1 MPNLLF
7 RSLSRVVAKFPT
19 QQTGGTEL
27 PEPKNESFVG
37 GTPSVSEPP
46 SEEEDAFGRLLLDYL
61 AGEASQLT
69 LELDDGRAGPA
80 LPADV
85 FFTEHREW
93 PAPEQQVFEFVHG
106 RVLDVGCGAGRHS
119 LEAQR
124 RGLGVVAIDISPGAV
139 EVCRR
144 RGVRDVRLLPLA
156 AVDASLGAFD
166 TVLVM
171 CGNFGL
177 VGTATDAVLVLRT
190 LHGMTESSAIIVLDS
205 VDPHQDTNPADLAY
219 QEENRARGRLPGQVT
234 IRLRYRGS
242 ATPWFELLN
251 LSARELEHLVAEA
264 GWQLAHLVEGE
275 PSEYYAVLEKP
286 ATRVQNGLMPHGP
299 GGAPTR

>member
-1 MPNLLF
+1 
-7 RSLSRVVAKFPT
+7 
-19 QQTGGTEL
+19 
-27 PEPKNESFVG
+27 
-37 GTPSVSEPP
+37 VSEPL

-61 AGEASQLT
+61 AGEAGQLT

-85 FFTEHREW
+85 FFAEHREW
-93 PAPEQQVFEFVHG
+93 PTQEQQVFEFVHG

-156 AVDASLGAFD
+156 AVDAGIGAFD
-166 TVLVM
+166 TVLMM

-177 VGTATDAVLVLRT
+177 VGTAADAVLVLRT
-190 LHGMTESSAIIVLDS
+190 LHGMMTPSARIVLDL
-205 VDPHQDTNPADLAY
+205 VDPHQDNDPADLAY
-219 QEENRARGRLPGQVT
+219 QERNRTRGSLPGQVT

-251 LSARELEHLVAEA
+251 LSGRELEDLAAEA

-275 PSEYYAVLEKP
+275 PPEYYAVLEKTSHTS
-286 ATRVQNGLMPHGP
+286 AKR
-299 GGAPTR
+299 